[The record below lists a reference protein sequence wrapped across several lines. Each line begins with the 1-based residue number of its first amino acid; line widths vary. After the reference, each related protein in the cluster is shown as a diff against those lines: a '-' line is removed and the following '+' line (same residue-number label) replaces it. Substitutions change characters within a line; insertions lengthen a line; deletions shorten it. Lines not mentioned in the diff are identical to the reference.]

1 MPQKTSFCNRAL
13 LRSDLK
19 RYWPLLFLYVAVWV
33 VILPMQM
40 LRKTNDCL
48 DMASSGLTL
57 LEVTQHNLV
66 VNTMTASVVMSLLF
80 GCFMAMAVWSYLM
93 NGRTVGLLHTL
104 PVTRTQAFFSHTLAA
119 LAMLTAGNVIIF
131 VLTALCAS
139 GGGIFCWAELGAW
152 LLLTELMLVFFF
164 ALASLCAMVTGWLL
178 AIPVLYGTLNAAAML
193 CFAVASEVADMF
205 YFGYV
210 RGSTP
215 LLVRWLTPVRRLWD
229 ALINGDS
236 QLITV
241 QVGADTTT
249 ISRFELPTEAF
260 AVCAVY
266 AAVGVALLALVWWL
280 YKKRP
285 SECAGDAIAFRVLR
299 PAARWCIG
307 LCGGWGLGLFL
318 SYMTVNENSFASLAI
333 WQTVA
338 AVICFFA
345 AQMLLKKSFRIF
357 SARWWLETLALVLA
371 VLAVTLCVKLDLTGY
386 RTRVPDADGV
396 TSVLVH
402 GPYTDY
408 TAGDPEA
415 VELITAL
422 HTAVV
427 QQYEETGCTLSSTQ
441 EADGVQ
447 GWRYIHL
454 TYTLKNGTK
463 LSRSYDAPLLR
474 DSEVYRLLTQLMNR
488 TDYRESLIGLDTLES
503 QGGVDAVMG
512 GYLNDYSDGSY
523 TELTRAQAQ
532 ELVRCAM
539 ADAAD
544 GSIAIDPLGDGLYD
558 NDSKQDLV
566 IEVTVRLSNGDTSSV
581 YLNRPSFAVTMNA
594 FVDSIDLSSPV
605 DGGTDTEQYYDEF
618 DTNAT
623 HTVSDL
629 LSN

>member
-40 LRKTNDCL
+40 LRRTHGCIGQD
-48 DMASSGLTL
+48 AEATL

-66 VNTMTASVVMSLLF
+66 VDTMTASVVMSLLF

-93 NGRTVGLLHTL
+93 NARSVGLAHTL

-119 LAMLTAGNVIIF
+119 LGMLTAGNVIIF

-152 LLLTELMLVFFF
+152 LGLTELMLLFFF

-178 AIPVLYGTLNAAAML
+178 AIPVLYGALNAAAVL
-193 CFAVASEVADMF
+193 LFAVASEVADMF
-205 YFGYV
+205 YFGYF

-215 LLVRWLTPVRRLWD
+215 LLVRWLTPVERLWD

-241 QVGADTTT
+241 QVGENTTT
-249 ISRFELPTEAF
+249 MPRYELPTEVF

-266 AAVGVALLALVWWL
+266 AAVGIALLALVWWL

-285 SECAGDAIAFRVLR
+285 SECAGDAIAFRALR
-299 PAARWCIG
+299 PAARWCIA

-357 SARWWLETLALVLA
+357 SARWWLETLALVL
-371 VLAVTLCVKLDLTGY
+371 VVPAVTLCVKLDITGY
-386 RTRVPDADGV
+386 QTRVPDADGV
-396 TSVLVH
+396 TSVQVH
-402 GPYTDY
+402 GSYADY
-408 TAGDPEA
+408 DSDDPEA

-427 QQYEETGCTLSSTQ
+427 QQYEETGYTLSNTQ
-441 EADGVQ
+441 ESDGVQ
-447 GWRYIHL
+447 GWWYIRL
-454 TYTLKNGTK
+454 TYALKDGTK
-463 LSRSYDAPLLR
+463 LSRSYDIPLLR
-474 DSEVYRLLTQLMNR
+474 DSEVYRLLTQLLNR
-488 TDYRESLIGLDTLES
+488 TDYRESLIGLGTLES
-503 QGGVDAVMG
+503 QGGVDAVVG

-523 TELTRAQAQ
+523 AELTCAQAQ

-539 ADAAD
+539 ADAANS
-544 GSIAIDPLGDGLYD
+544 GVTIDPLTTTLYGP
-558 NDSKQDLV
+558 NSKNNLS
-566 IEVTVRLSNGDTSSV
+566 IEVAVRLPNGDTSSV
-581 YLNRPSFAVTMNA
+581 YLDCPSFAVTMNA
-594 FVDSIDLSSPV
+594 FVDGIDLGSPV

-623 HTVSDL
+623 HTISDI